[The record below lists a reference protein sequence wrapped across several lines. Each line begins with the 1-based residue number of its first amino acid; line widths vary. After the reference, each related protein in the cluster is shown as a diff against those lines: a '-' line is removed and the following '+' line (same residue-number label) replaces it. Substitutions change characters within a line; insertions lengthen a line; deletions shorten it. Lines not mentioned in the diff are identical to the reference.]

1 MNASKQNF
9 NGRYILIPAEVVQ
22 DSRLRSNSKL
32 LYGEI
37 YSVLNVQGM
46 CDVSNATF
54 SKELGLAVNTL
65 QQCLKELEKYGY
77 IHREM
82 VQDEMTGVVTRQIT
96 ADGGPDTSHFR
107 ILRSNPNVRI

>member
-1 MNASKQNF
+1 MNEYKPNF
-9 NGRYILIPAEVVQ
+9 NGRFILIPAAVIQ

-37 YSVLNVQGM
+37 YSVLNAQGM
-46 CDVSNATF
+46 CDVSNATL
-54 SKELGLAVNTL
+54 SKELGLSINTL
-65 QQCLKELEKYGY
+65 QTCLQELEKYGY

-96 ADGGPDTSHFR
+96 ADGVPDTSHLR
-107 ILRSNPNVRI
+107 ILRSNPNGRI